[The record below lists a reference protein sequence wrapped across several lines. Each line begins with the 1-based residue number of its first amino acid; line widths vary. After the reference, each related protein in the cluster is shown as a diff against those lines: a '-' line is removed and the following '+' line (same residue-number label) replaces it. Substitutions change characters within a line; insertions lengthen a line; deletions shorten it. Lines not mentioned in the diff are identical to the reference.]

1 MKINYKDISLNVIC
15 APHELKFKNP
25 IIFLHGFTGSANDWD
40 FVLEQFPGN
49 SSPIFIDL
57 IGHGESDS
65 PNSVVFYETKFQIEL
80 LKYVLEYFELKKVI
94 LVGYSM
100 GGRLALSFTMKYQE
114 FVDALVLESTSFG
127 IENEKERL
135 QRIESDKKLAEQ
147 IDNSSVE
154 EFINN
159 WIKDPLFNSL
169 RNLDMEKLNDL
180 IKNKIQNNNIV
191 GLKNSLLGFST
202 GKMKNYFLE
211 LNNLKIRTLL
221 IVGELDKKFVKINNK
236 ANSLLPKSELIIIK
250 QSGHN
255 VHFEKPK
262 EFLKFLNRFLL
273 NVKGKQ

>member
-191 GLKNSLLGFST
+191 GIKNSLLGFNT